1 MTDKMLEAFDGT
13 RTAGAIA
20 SSALDEV
27 TKIIRPGIKTDK
39 IDKLCYEFIR
49 DNGGYSAPLYYRG
62 FEKSLCTSLNYVIC
76 HGIPSERELEENDIL
91 NIVFTH
97 NTIICFKTI

>member
-27 TKIIRPGIKTDK
+27 TKIIRPGIKTDE
-39 IDKLCYEFIR
+39 IDKLCYEFIN
-49 DNGGYSAPLYYRG
+49 DNGAYSAPLFYRG
-62 FEKSLCTSLNYVIC
+62 FQNLVV
-76 HGIPSERELEENDIL
+76 PRQ
-91 NIVFTH
+91 
-97 NTIICFKTI
+97 TIQFVMESQKIKY